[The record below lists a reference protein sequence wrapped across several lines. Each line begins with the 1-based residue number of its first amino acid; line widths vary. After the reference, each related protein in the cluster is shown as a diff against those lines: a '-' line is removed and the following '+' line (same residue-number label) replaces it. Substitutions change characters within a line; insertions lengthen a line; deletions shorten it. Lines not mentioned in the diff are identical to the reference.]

1 MQDKC
6 STFAHKAL
14 EITMRDSK
22 DNLEDFAAAF
32 AYQSTPHTLHIVPT
46 EGWPMSASK
55 SNRDTQCSACDAK
68 IYKIPLRRSSDVVSY
83 LLERESRESHAVEL
97 CA

>member
-1 MQDKC
+1 MQGKR

-14 EITMRDSK
+14 EIAMRDIM

-46 EGWPMSASK
+46 EGWPLPVSK
-55 SNRDTQCSACDAK
+55 SNGDTKCSPCHAK
-68 IYKIPLRRSSDVVSY
+68 VYKIPLRRSSDVVSY
-83 LLERESRESHAVEL
+83 LLERESREFHAMEL
-97 CA
+97 SA